1 MVIRFTRRP
10 VIRFVTVPRSL
21 NGASSAAAASASAAA
36 AADAIHDFR
45 RRVVFHRFDG
55 VADEG
60 LLLFRPAAAWK
71 GVNAGF

>member
-21 NGASSAAAASASAAA
+21 NGASSAAAASAAA

-60 LLLFRPAAAWK
+60 LLLFRPAATWK